1 MENEE
6 AITSAFNM
14 VQFSNRAIID
24 FVSIVVLVGLIYY
37 PKHKNKDFI
46 FNFVLF
52 NVVNFMIC
60 SLLGA
65 VKIKIGFAFG
75 LFAMFSII
83 RYRTIAISIK
93 DMGYFFVCVALGMIN
108 SLASLDGGYYVLIA
122 CNAVILILTFFLER
136 LDFLKNENS
145 KDIVYDNVELIKPNN
160 MPLLLEDLS
169 LRTGLNVHKV
179 DIISI
184 DYLKDTA
191 LVKAYYF
198 SKDSLNL
205 VPKSN
210 DRDSDD

>member
-1 MENEE
+1 MEKEE
-6 AITSAFNM
+6 AVIAIFDIYAFT
-14 VQFSNRAIID
+14 NRAIID
-24 FVSIVVLVGLIYY
+24 FISIVILVGLIYY

-108 SLASLDGGYYVLIA
+108 SLASTDDGYWVLII
-122 CNAVILILTFFLER
+122 CNLVILALTFVLER
-136 LDFLKNENS
+136 LDFLTNENS
-145 KDIVYDNVELIKPNN
+145 KDIIYDRIELIKPHLNTE
-160 MPLLLEDLS
+160 LLADLS
-169 LRTGLNVHKV
+169 ERTGLSVHKV

-184 DYLKDTA
+184 DYLKDVA
-191 LVKAYYF
+191 SIKAYYY
-198 SKDSLNL
+198 SKDSLNT
-205 VPKSN
+205 VKTYN
-210 DRDSDD
+210 DND

>member
-1 MENEE
+1 MENDQTVLE
-6 AITSAFNM
+6 IFNVTAFTT
-14 VQFSNRAIID
+14 RAIID
-24 FVSIVVLVGLIYY
+24 FISIVLLVGLIYY

-52 NVVNFMIC
+52 NIVNFMIC

-108 SLASLDGGYYVLIA
+108 SLASVDDGYTLLIV
-122 CNAVILILTFFLER
+122 CNLVILILTFILER

-145 KDIVYDNVELIKPNN
+145 KEIVYDKVQLIKPNN
-160 MPLLLEDLS
+160 RDELITDLNE
-169 LRTGLNVHKV
+169 RTGLNIHRV
-179 DIISI
+179 DVISI

-191 LVKAYYF
+191 HLKAYYF
-198 SKDSLNL
+198 ARESENVL
-205 VPKSN
+205 PT
-210 DRDSDD
+210 SDDND

>member
-1 MENEE
+1 MEKEDSII
-6 AITSAFNM
+6 AVFDVLTFT
-14 VQFSNRAIID
+14 NRSIID
-24 FVSIVVLVGLIYY
+24 FISIVILAGLIYY

-46 FNFVLF
+46 FNFIIF

-93 DMGYFFVCVALGMIN
+93 DMGYFFVFVALGMIN
-108 SLASLDGGYYVLIA
+108 SLASVDDGYTLLIC
-122 CNAVILILTFFLER
+122 CNVVILVLTFALER

-145 KDIVYDNVELIKPNN
+145 KDIIYDKVELIKPELR
-160 MPLLLEDLS
+160 PELLADLS
-169 LRTGLNVHKV
+169 QRTGLNIHKADV
-179 DIISI
+179 VSI

-191 LVKAYYF
+191 LLKAYYYT
-198 SKDSLNL
+198 KENETVATTYAD
-205 VPKSN
+205 N
-210 DRDSDD
+210 D